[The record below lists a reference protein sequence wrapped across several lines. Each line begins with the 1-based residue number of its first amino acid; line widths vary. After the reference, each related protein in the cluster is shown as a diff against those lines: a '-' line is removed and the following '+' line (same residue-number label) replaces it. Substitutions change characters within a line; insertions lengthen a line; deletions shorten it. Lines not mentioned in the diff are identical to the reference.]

1 MLSLISSLSCS
12 NKYLLRAAFKTNL
25 QRSIIRN
32 ATTEANNNESKTVPT
47 DSNIKNKPVNTVS
60 ETQSTELYMN
70 PQKWTGLEPEKIIS
84 LFWERKTKLGHNYE
98 RTPEELNALLSTAE
112 YSGMTK
118 TEVKK
123 IYDDTTNTMGVSMVS
138 KKFLREG
145 LRPFQFD
152 ELPSPAQDIVDEHRE
167 QRYYNRLAVYDLP
180 LLAQYRQKYNNPS
193 VKTAP
198 ITYRYTSY
206 VGEDHPN
213 NVKVVLS
220 FKTKDLP
227 LNDKQLHKLRL
238 LARTRYDFETDIVKM
253 SSDKFPEA
261 AQNARYLHDIL
272 QDLIKESKDMKDD
285 FSDVPLDT
293 RHISAKK
300 LRKRRNDYEF
310 PEEWKRPQDAPIE
323 TVDIVNKILKD
334 SGMKQ

>member
-1 MLSLISSLSCS
+1 MLSLKSSLSFS
-12 NKYLLRAAFKTNL
+12 NKYLVKTAFKATL
-25 QRSIIRN
+25 QRNIIRN
-32 ATTEANNNESKTVPT
+32 ATTETKGNETKSAPMDSKTQ
-47 DSNIKNKPVNTVS
+47 SKPMNTVS
-60 ETQSTELYMN
+60 EPQSTELYMN
-70 PQKWTGLEPEKIIS
+70 PQKWMGMEPEKIIS
-84 LFWERKTKLGHNYE
+84 LFWERKTKLGQKYE
-98 RTPEELNALLSTAE
+98 RTPDELNALLSTAD

-118 TEVKK
+118 TEIKK
-123 IYDDTTNTMGVSMVS
+123 IYDDTTNAMGVSMVS
-138 KKFLREG
+138 KNFLRQG

-152 ELPSPAQDIVDEHRE
+152 ELPSPAQDVVDEHRE

-193 VKTAP
+193 AKTHP

-206 VGEDHPN
+206 VGEEHPN

-220 FKTKDLP
+220 FRTKDLP

-285 FSDVPLDT
+285 FSDIPLDT
-293 RHISAKK
+293 RHIAAKK
-300 LRKRRNDYEF
+300 LRKRRNDYQF

-323 TVDIVNKILKD
+323 TVNVVNKILKD
-334 SGMKQ
+334 SEMNQ

>member
-1 MLSLISSLSCS
+1 MLSLRSSLTCS
-12 NKYLLRAAFKTNL
+12 TKYLLRTALNTNL
-25 QRSIIRN
+25 QRCIVRN
-32 ATTEANNNESKTVPT
+32 ATTKANNNEAKTTPA
-47 DSNIKNKPVNTVS
+47 DSLTKGKPVNTLP
-60 ETQSTELYMN
+60 ETQSMELYMN

-98 RTPEELNALLSTAE
+98 RTPEELNALLSTAD

-118 TEVKK
+118 TEIKK
-123 IYDDTTNTMGVSMVS
+123 IYDDTTNAMGVSMVS
-138 KKFLREG
+138 KNFLREG

-152 ELPSPAQDIVDEHRE
+152 ELPSPAQDMVDEHRE

-193 VKTAP
+193 VKTHP
-198 ITYRYTSY
+198 VTYRYTSY
-206 VGEDHPN
+206 VGEEHPN
-213 NVKVVLS
+213 SVKVVLS

-272 QDLIKESKDMKDD
+272 QNLIKESKDMKDD

-300 LRKRRNDYEF
+300 LRKRRNDYQF

-323 TVDIVNKILKD
+323 TINVVNNILKD
-334 SGMKQ
+334 SEIKQ